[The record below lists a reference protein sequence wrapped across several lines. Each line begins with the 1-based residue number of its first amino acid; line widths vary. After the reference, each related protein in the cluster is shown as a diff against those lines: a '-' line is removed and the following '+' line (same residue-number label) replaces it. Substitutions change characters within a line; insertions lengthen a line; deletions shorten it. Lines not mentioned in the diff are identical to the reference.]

1 MALILRYSVKYTFI
15 SLLIMSVCRMSA
27 LSLSV
32 VAKRTTRNAF
42 SSSTRSNAF
51 ATTTA
56 RTRKHYPFLKSSLA
70 SSISSSDTD
79 ESSSSTSQSSDADAS
94 ALSKSRAPFRMPKS
108 SSDDAGVKGE
118 VSWSRLGLWPQLVDC
133 LQQELQL
140 ESPTNV
146 QQLVLPKLLFH
157 QSSSLAFF
165 AATGSGKTLAYL
177 LPLLQSLK
185 QYEYDPS
192 QDDTLSQGPRF
203 QRPRLLI
210 LAPTRE
216 LAAQILSVTKQLC
229 HALKLSSV
237 GIYGGQDYGAQKKA
251 LHKRIDILVATSGRL
266 LKHWKAENVYL
277 GQLEAVVVDEMD
289 TMLEQGFQSELRQV
303 LYPILYHKTT
313 NIDADKDWNGSPRI
327 VLTSAT
333 MTRAIQKLIG
343 DTDALVDAKKH
354 YRNNNS
360 TSISRNGRDEPTVIL
375 PTIPTLKA
383 PGLHKSVPRLQHNFV
398 DVGSTDKLSLL
409 IDVCSRGGSGAAIGS
424 RGSKQQQ
431 RENALTLVFC
441 NTAAS
446 CQAVQYALAEARI
459 ETLAYHGDLNSA
471 VRAENLQT
479 FRKGAA
485 ATKNG
490 NSDDSMEGVGAS
502 RILVCTDLA
511 ARGLDVP
518 QVEHVVMFD
527 FPLNALDY
535 LHRSGRTARGLSQ
548 QAEGGRVTALVS
560 KRDKVLANAIQV
572 AVQNGE
578 PLDGLT
584 SRKSDYLPGGR
595 LSGSQQTAKAGGA
608 GASKKVQPRRTTE
621 KTGAAA
627 RSGGRPGKKVSPGS
641 GSSRRDRTRSK
652 LRS

>member
-1 MALILRYSVKYTFI
+1 MMSTCRVSVMSFSAIARRTSRR
-15 SLLIMSVCRMSA
+15 SLLFTSDVDLKAAPLAAGSRRIHA
-27 LSLSV
+27 
-32 VAKRTTRNAF
+32 
-42 SSSTRSNAF
+42 SSF
-51 ATTTA
+51 KLA
-56 RTRKHYPFLKSSLA
+56 RTRTSL
-70 SSISSSDTD
+70 SSSPLETEQVSLQQQAVDP
-79 ESSSSTSQSSDADAS
+79 DAS
-94 ALSKSRAPFRMPKS
+94 ALSKSRAPFKMPKS
-108 SSDDAGVKGE
+108 ASDDAGVGARE
-118 VSWSRLGLWPQLVDC
+118 VSWSRLGLWPQLTDC

-157 QSSSLAFF
+157 PKSSLAFF

-192 QDDTLSQGPRF
+192 KQQGAIMEEPRP

-216 LAAQILSVTKQLC
+216 LAAQILGVTKQLC

-237 GIYGGQDYGAQKKA
+237 GIYGGQDYAAQKRA
-251 LHKRIDILVATSGRL
+251 LNKRIDILVATSGRL

-303 LYPILYHKTT
+303 LYPVLYHKTT
-313 NIDADKDWNGSPRI
+313 NIDPTKDWNGTPRI
-327 VLTSAT
+327 ILTSAT

-354 YRNNNS
+354 YRNSNS
-360 TSISRNGRDEPTVIL
+360 TSASRGRDEPTVIL

-409 IDVCSRGGSGAAIGS
+409 IDIVSRGGSGAAIGS
-424 RGSKQQQ
+424 RGGSKMKND
-431 RENALTLVFC
+431 NALTLVFC

-446 CQAVQYALAEARI
+446 CRAAQYALSEAQI
-459 ETLAYHGDLNSA
+459 ETLAYHGELNSN
-471 VRAENLQT
+471 VRAENLQL
-479 FRKGAA
+479 FRKSAA
-485 ATKNG
+485 ATANA
-490 NSDDSMEGVGAS
+490 DDIDSSPERITSAT

-518 QVEHVVMFD
+518 QVDHVVMFD

-560 KRDKVLANAIQV
+560 KRDKVLANAIQL
-572 AVQNGE
+572 AVQKGE

-595 LSGSQQTAKAGGA
+595 LSGLQQTSKTGSGG
-608 GASKKVQPRRTTE
+608 GKKVQPRRNEKSAPARGGAKKTT
-621 KTGAAA
+621 
-627 RSGGRPGKKVSPGS
+627 KKPVGS

-652 LRS
+652 LGSI